1 MWVEIYVFIL
11 HLILQILIKENEF
24 YNIKTRLHL
33 ELFSVKTLLQP
44 SFALAAII
52 TFPQIWPRGQ
62 NKNDIVCSVENYGKS
77 EFYNIKLNYI
87 WDIF

>member
-1 MWVEIYVFIL
+1 MVKICKYMSITIF
-11 HLILQILIKENEF
+11 QILIKENEF